1 LSKARFE
8 FRWQDQFNLGLDP
21 DTARE
26 FHDETLPQEGAKVAH
41 FCAMCGPHFCSMKIS
56 QDVRIYAAN
65 LGMTDNQA
73 MQPGME
79 NQALEFIEDG
89 AAIQQGS

>member
-8 FRWQDQFNLGLDP
+8 FRWEDQFNLGLNP

-26 FHDETLPQEGAKVAH
+26 FHDETLPAEGAKSAH

-56 QDVRIYAAN
+56 QDVRVYAAN
-65 LGMTDNQA
+65 LRN
-73 MQPGME
+73 ME
-79 NQALEFIEDG
+79 TET
-89 AAIQQGS
+89 